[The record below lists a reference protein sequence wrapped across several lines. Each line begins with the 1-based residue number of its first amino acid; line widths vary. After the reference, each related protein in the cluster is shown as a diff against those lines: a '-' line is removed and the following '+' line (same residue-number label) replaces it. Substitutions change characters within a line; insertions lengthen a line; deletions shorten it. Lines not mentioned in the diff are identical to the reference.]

1 METRQIQYFLEVAK
15 REHMTEA
22 AIHLHVAQSSV
33 SRQIVNL
40 ENELGVDLFIREGR
54 RVKLTPIGKVFF
66 ERMNH
71 IKYLMD
77 EAKREV
83 NEHLNPEKGT
93 VRIGY
98 PTSMAAYTLPS
109 NIYAFREQY
118 PEAKFHMS
126 NALHDDLIEG
136 IIDGDF
142 NLAMIAP
149 MPDKASKN
157 KIDGTILFS
166 EDIVALLP
174 INHSLANKNSIK
186 LETLKEEPFLVL
198 PEGLV
203 FRDQVIQACNKV
215 GFSPNIAF
223 EGKDIDALKG
233 LVSAGLGVALMPE
246 MTLVDNTPQST
257 VVIPISDST
266 LTRTVGVIYPTQR
279 SLLPTES
286 LFYQFLVNTYTK
298 KVKA

>member
-1 METRQIQYFLEVAK
+1 METRQIEYFLEVAK
-15 REHMTEA
+15 REHMTQA

-40 ENELGVDLFIREGR
+40 ENELGVDLFIRKGR
-54 RVKLTPIGKVFF
+54 RVRLTPIGKIFF

-71 IKYLMD
+71 IVHLMD

-109 NIYAFREQY
+109 NIYSFRKKY
-118 PEAKFHMS
+118 PKAKFHMT
-126 NALHDDLIEG
+126 NELYDDLIEG
-136 IIDGDF
+136 VIQGDF

-149 MPDKASKN
+149 MPEKKLESKVA
-157 KIDGTILFS
+157 GTTLFS
-166 EDIVALLP
+166 ENIVALLP
-174 INHSLANKNSIK
+174 ISHPLAKKDTLK
-186 LETLKEEPFLVL
+186 LVALKEEPFLVL

-203 FRDQVIQACNKV
+203 FRDQVIQACNHV

-233 LVSAGLGVALMPE
+233 LVSAGLGIALMPE

-257 VVIPISDST
+257 VVIPIEDSS
-266 LTRTVGVIYPTQR
+266 LTRTVGVIYPTER
-279 SLLPTES
+279 DLLPTES
-286 LFYQFLVNTYTK
+286 LFYQFLIDTYAK
-298 KVKA
+298 

>member
-15 REHMTEA
+15 REHMTQA

-40 ENELGVDLFIREGR
+40 ENELGVDLFVRDGR
-54 RVKLTPIGKVFF
+54 NVRLTPIGRIFF
-66 ERMNH
+66 ERMDQIVH
-71 IKYLMD
+71 LMD

-83 NEHLNPEKGT
+83 NEYLKPEKGT

-109 NIYAFREQY
+109 NIYAFRKKY
-118 PEAKFHMS
+118 PEAKFHMT
-126 NALHDDLIEG
+126 NELYDDLIDGVER
-136 IIDGDF
+136 GDF

-149 MPDKASKN
+149 MPDQALKHKVA
-157 KIDGTILFS
+157 GTTLFS
-166 EDIVALLP
+166 ENIVALLP
-174 INHSLANKNSIK
+174 LSHPLAKEKSIQ
-186 LETLKEEPFLVL
+186 LEALKDDPFLVL

-203 FRDQVIQACNKV
+203 FRDQVIQACNQV

-233 LVSAGLGVALMPE
+233 LVSAGLGIALMPE

-257 VVIPISDST
+257 VVIPISDSS
-266 LTRTVGVIYPTQR
+266 LTRTVGVIYPTER
-279 SLLPTES
+279 NLLPTES
-286 LFYQFLVNTYTK
+286 LFYQFLVDTYRK
-298 KVKA
+298 